1 MNLISFGHY
10 IVLWTT
16 KINKMDV
23 SGNIAKIVEDIS
35 DYKTIVDIYNIYD
48 RKIKIERQKDVTL
61 LKI

>member
-1 MNLISFGHY
+1 
-10 IVLWTT
+10 
-16 KINKMDV
+16 MDV